1 MTSNMTSGWQT
12 DGNEE
17 FSQRF
22 DSGSTLTDERTNGLT
37 DDLQDQGLNRRVL
50 NAPNPVDN
58 DVLITR
64 EDLLRTRVVLAQLA
78 GEQERLSA
86 ELNTTGL
93 TDFADRADWLI
104 AHRTPDEQLA
114 WRRHWRR
121 LGFSDPEP
129 RRERFPRSSSL
140 AVPVAPKR
148 RRKPA
153 PVIPVDRQL
162 EIALQVLAEQ
172 EAA

>member
-1 MTSNMTSGWQT
+1 MRGAKHATNAT
-12 DGNEE
+12 NA
-17 FSQRF
+17 
-22 DSGSTLTDERTNGLT
+22 TDERVQ
-37 DDLQDQGLNRRVL
+37 DLDEKPRVPD
-50 NAPNPVDN
+50 AVNPVDN

-148 RRKPA
+148 RRKPV

>member
-1 MTSNMTSGWQT
+1 MTSILDHELVGVDAGGDLCSCHTKA
-12 DGNEE
+12 
-17 FSQRF
+17 
-22 DSGSTLTDERTNGLT
+22 DSWLEHLGEIALTELGVPS
-37 DDLQDQGLNRRVL
+37 RVL
-50 NAPNPVDN
+50 EPLYTRA
-58 DVLITR
+58 DV
-64 EDLLRTRVVLAQLA
+64 LRTRVVLAQLA

-148 RRKPA
+148 RRKPV

-162 EIALQVLAEQ
+162 EIALQVLADQ

>member
-1 MTSNMTSGWQT
+1 MTSSMANRWQT

-17 FSQRF
+17 FSDRF
-22 DSGSTLTDERTNGLT
+22 DSGSTLTDGRTDLRTTTKTERTRLVP
-37 DDLQDQGLNRRVL
+37 D
-50 NAPNPVDN
+50 APTPVDN
-58 DVLITR
+58 EVQVTR
-64 EDLLRTRVVLAQLA
+64 EDMLRTRVVLAELA

-86 ELNTTGL
+86 ALNTTGL

-104 AHRTPDEQLA
+104 THRTTDEQRV

-121 LGFSDPEP
+121 LGVSDPEP
-129 RRERFPRSSSL
+129 RRERFQRSSL
-140 AVPVAPKR
+140 AVTVVPKR

-153 PVIPVDRQL
+153 PVIPVNRQL
-162 EIALQVLAEQ
+162 EIAMNALAKR